1 MIRAC
6 SSRLVRCRMTLFSDS
21 VGLGGGEGGRGRGGG
36 DYFSSR
42 LILCRMTFQ

>member
-21 VGLGGGEGGRGRGGG
+21 VGLGGGGGGGGGRGGG
-36 DYFSSR
+36 IIFPVG
-42 LILCRMTFQ
+42 